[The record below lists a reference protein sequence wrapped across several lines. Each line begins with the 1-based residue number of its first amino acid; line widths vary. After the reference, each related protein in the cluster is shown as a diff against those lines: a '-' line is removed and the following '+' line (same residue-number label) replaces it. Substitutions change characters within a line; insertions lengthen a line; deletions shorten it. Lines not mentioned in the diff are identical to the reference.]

1 MNLIQIVP
9 LDEEQIR
16 KLSSLE
22 LKDTYVTSLNLVSSL
37 LSINLPLKNQ
47 TIALKNIL
55 KFLDYAQNEIDNT
68 TTLTISR
75 DKLNKYFN
83 GNSREQYLKILKDLN
98 VMTRV
103 PYEDGKFYE
112 VGKRSCQ
119 YRFHNSFIEDDNCLV
134 IIDNTSVT
142 NKIDCEIKVHS
153 KFKKAIQKTTIDL
166 KSALLAEIEH
176 CKDKNN
182 SVLRKRLNRLF
193 ATNGD
198 RFIKRGTKVSRV
210 YHSFSNISKVSRKFQ
225 SIEGMRYNDIDIV
238 NCQPMILCYY
248 LLRNKLDLDKH
259 YIDDTE
265 SGLFYEKFIGI
276 EGNFSI
282 NKNGFWNSEYLKLN
296 RDDAKVQL
304 YRSIFFNFNKSNP
317 VNIRFKELYPI
328 TYRSLE
334 NVSKENTM
342 ASILQNIEAE
352 IFNDLIPTT
361 SKYFYTLFDAI
372 YFTSDLD
379 IQTLKNQILSKFDRI
394 GLTPTLKITLTQCN
408 LKNIN

>member
-1 MNLIQIVP
+1 MNSIQIVP
-9 LDEEQIR
+9 LDEDQIR

-22 LKDTYVTSLNLVSSL
+22 LKDTYVTSVNLVASL

-47 TIALKNIL
+47 RIALKNIL
-55 KFLDYAQNEIDNT
+55 EFLDYAQNTIENNT
-68 TTLTISR
+68 TITISR
-75 DKLNKYFN
+75 DRLNRYFN

-112 VGKRSCQ
+112 IGKRSCQ
-119 YRFHNSFIEDDNCLV
+119 YRFHNSFIEDENCLV
-134 IIDNTSVT
+134 IIDNTSNT
-142 NKIDCEIKVHS
+142 NKINSEIKVHA
-153 KFKKAIQKTTIDL
+153 KFKKAIQKTAIDL

-182 SVLRKRLNRLF
+182 SILRKRLNRLF

-198 RFIKRGTKVSRV
+198 RFIKKGNKVSRI
-210 YHSFSNISKVSRKFQ
+210 YHSFSNISKVSRQFQ
-225 SIEGMRYNDIDIV
+225 SIEGMKYNDIDIV

-248 LLRNKLDLDKH
+248 LLKNGLELDQQ
-259 YIDDTE
+259 YITDTE
-265 SGLFYEKFIGI
+265 SGLFYENFIGI

-282 NKNGFWNSEYLKLN
+282 NKNGFWNSEYLTLT

-317 VNIRFKELYPI
+317 VNKRFSELYPT
-328 TYRSLE
+328 TYKSLE
-334 NVSKENTM
+334 NVANENTM

-352 IFNDLIPTT
+352 IFNDLIPTA

-372 YFTSDLD
+372 YFTSAID
-379 IQTLKNQILSKFDRI
+379 TEALKNQILNKFGKL
-394 GLTPTLKITLTQCN
+394 GLIPTLKITTT
-408 LKNIN
+408 